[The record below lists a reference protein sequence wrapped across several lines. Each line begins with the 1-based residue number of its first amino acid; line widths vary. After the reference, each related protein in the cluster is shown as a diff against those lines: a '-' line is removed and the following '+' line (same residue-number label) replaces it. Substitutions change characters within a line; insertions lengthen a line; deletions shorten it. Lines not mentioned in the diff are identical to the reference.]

1 MTSLF
6 AYEATLFPHSE
17 PKAMATRTESP
28 EIQTV
33 RGKFAIICS
42 SISAPD
48 VVKFAGELLQSN
60 LISDAGHQAAIAVTG
75 LSPTNNKIAHL
86 VSEAEKN
93 VCNSPDNFY
102 KFVSIVESRNAQ
114 LASTLRSQ
122 YMHARPGPSDSGD
135 SPEYL
140 TVLRHIAD
148 INQRIPPA
156 ERSTVA
162 DKLLQAGL
170 ITAASHTNATAIGT
184 GIPHSQ
190 LISSLMAEAMARIKT
205 CSRLFYS
212 LITILRTIDD
222 TFATELTTECCEC
235 PNLSYITMCDMCVW
249 SVVRLGGSSVVEIA
263 STNQQGT
270 HLSQGMH
277 EVLG

>member
-1 MTSLF
+1 
-6 AYEATLFPHSE
+6 
-17 PKAMATRTESP
+17 MAES
-28 EIQTV
+28 
-33 RGKFAIICS
+33 A
-42 SISAPD
+42 
-48 VVKFAGELLQSN
+48 
-60 LISDAGHQAAIAVTG
+60 
-75 LSPTNNKIAHL
+75 
-86 VSEAEKN
+86 
-93 VCNSPDNFY
+93 
-102 KFVSIVESRNAQ
+102 
-114 LASTLRSQ
+114 
-122 YMHARPGPSDSGD
+122 GPSDSGD

-170 ITAASHTNATAIGT
+170 TTAASHTNATAIGT
-184 GIPHSQ
+184 GIPHNQ

-235 PNLSYITMCDMCVW
+235 PNLFQVM
-249 SVVRLGGSSVVEIA
+249 
-263 STNQQGT
+263 
-270 HLSQGMH
+270 
-277 EVLG
+277 